1 MRRAGLLLVF
11 AAALGLWLWQ
21 ASPPEESTATTT
33 AATHDNAAPGY
44 VAISADLLQ
53 TGADGL
59 EQFRLRAERIE
70 QAMPAAAIL
79 LSNPQFQH
87 QGRSTWT
94 LSAASG
100 VMPPDTQQLQLNGN
114 VQASGALGAA
124 PISIRTESLDV
135 DLQLQKLDTLAAV
148 SIDWGRNRLSATGLH
163 ADMKSDSLRLESH
176 IHGEFTH

>member
-21 ASPPEESTATTT
+21 ASPRQESAATTT
-33 AATHDNAAPGY
+33 ATAHGNAEPGY
-44 VAISADLLQ
+44 VAISADLIE
-53 TGADGL
+53 TGTDGL

-70 QAMPAAAIL
+70 QATPTSDVM

-87 QGRSTWT
+87 QGRSAWT
-94 LSAASG
+94 LTAQNG
-100 VMPPDTQQLQLNGN
+100 VMPPDTQQLELSGN
-114 VQASGALGAA
+114 VQVSGALGTA
-124 PISIRTESLDV
+124 PISIRTESLNV
-135 DLQLQKLDTLAAV
+135 DLRQQKLDTLAAV
-148 SIDWGRNRLSATGLH
+148 SIDWGRNRLSATGLR